1 MKCDKCEIKPEEKV
15 EIILWDWLKTKS
27 KFVEEVYFNRVNKLN
42 APVFTT
48 KGINK
53 KPDLIIKINRGYGIK
68 FIAIEVKSSEQSK
81 NIHDAQKILDYYKKY
96 ITKKTKYYINNLE
109 IKINHFVVATENS
122 PKGFLFKDETIVID
136 NTKSND
142 IWRKTNSKYQLEPQK
157 EYSLTSMFVRSLWAN
172 FRFFRKEND
181 NLNLTEK
188 PSLGILMS
196 NFAEED
202 FSPYLMIM
210 NYNDYLKK
218 IKWGARWWK
227 I

>member
-1 MKCDKCEIKPEEKV
+1 MKPEEQA

-27 KFVEEVYFNRVNKLN
+27 QFVEEVYFNRINKLN
-42 APVFTT
+42 SPVFTT

-53 KPDLIIKINRGYGIK
+53 KPDLIIKINRGYGIE
-68 FIAIEVKSSEQSK
+68 FIATEVKSSEQSK
-81 NIHDAQKILDYYKKY
+81 NIHDAQKIIDYYKKY
-96 ITKKTKYYINNLE
+96 ITKKTKYFIDGEE
-109 IKINHFVVATENS
+109 IQINHFVVATENS
-122 PKGFLFKDETIVID
+122 PKGYLFMDEINIID

-142 IWRKTNSKYQLEPQK
+142 VWRKTNSKYKLEPQK

-172 FRFFRKEND
+172 FRFFRKEHED
-181 NLNLTEK
+181 LGDY

-196 NFAEED
+196 NFAEKD

-210 NYNDYLKK
+210 NYNNHLKK
-218 IKWGARWWK
+218 SKWGARWWK